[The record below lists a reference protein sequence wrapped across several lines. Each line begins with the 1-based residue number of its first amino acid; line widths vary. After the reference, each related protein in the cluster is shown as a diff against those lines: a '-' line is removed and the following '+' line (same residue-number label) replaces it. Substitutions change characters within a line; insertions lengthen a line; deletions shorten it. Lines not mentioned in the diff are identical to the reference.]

1 MMSNTR
7 QRTSCHVHVIMWYM
21 DIFKAYL
28 QHMSLINVR
37 KYNRTKDQETTS
49 TPEFVLLVHC
59 AFLYCI
65 ILLLFCFLFVMC
77 RLEFLL
83 FVLPWIT
90 DSVVCFVFIK
100 LLYFSYILINSARTA
115 WTFGKIVTK
124 YSQICI
130 RRSHLG
136 QGEHGIIRQVTS

>member
-1 MMSNTR
+1 MIYNTR
-7 QRTSCHVHVIMWYM
+7 KRTSCHVHVIMWYM

-28 QHMSLINVR
+28 MHMLLINVR

-59 AFLYCI
+59 AFLCCI
-65 ILLLFCFLFVMC
+65 ILSLFCFFVMC

-83 FVLPWIT
+83 FVLLWIT

-100 LLYFSYILINSARTA
+100 LLYFSYLLVISAQTA